1 MRSLLMLIALSLPL
15 AACAPLPIVDQS
27 RFADHAGNEP
37 AFGQQA
43 EAPVGG
49 LMFSQYSYWQR
60 SGARI
65 AQSSRQPFGLGGLF
79 VSQGEVVYPAMLDSK
94 PVFCSDKRIYSD
106 PIAGFLSRACF
117 SDANN
122 DGQFETVQIAPET
135 TWIARPLSPV
145 LPYKK
150 TDIPMPHR
158 GAFKH
163 ELAYDGYSGQSL
175 HLSYREFKGKSLD
188 RPVYTQQVKYD
199 IAKFPATVVFR
210 NVRIEVWKAD
220 NERIVYKILSGF

>member
-1 MRSLLMLIALSLPL
+1 MRTQVMLVGLLLLL

-37 AFGQQA
+37 SFGQQA
-43 EAPVGG
+43 EVPTGG
-49 LMFSQYSYWQR
+49 LMFSQYSYWHR

-65 AQSSRQPFGLGGLF
+65 TQSSRQPFGLGGLF
-79 VSQGEVVYPAMLDSK
+79 VSQGEAVYPAKLDNK
-94 PVFCSDKRIYSD
+94 PVYCSEKRIYSD

-117 SDANN
+117 SDANT
-122 DGQFETVQIAPET
+122 DRLFETVQIAPET
-135 TWIARPLSPV
+135 TWITRPLSPA

-150 TDIPMPHR
+150 MDLPMPHR
-158 GAFKH
+158 GAFKYDI
-163 ELAYDGYSGQSL
+163 AYDGYSNQTL

-199 IAKFPATVVFR
+199 VRKFPDIVVFR
-210 NVRIEVWKAD
+210 NVKIEVLDAD
-220 NERIVYKILSGF
+220 NDRIVYKIIRGF